1 MLVLVM
7 EVAVLQVKMVQVQQD
22 KLVAQVHQA

>member
-22 KLVAQVHQA
+22 KLVAQVHLA